1 MKEKLR
7 IMVIILFGLGLLPLS
22 KALCADNKVPEVEV
36 DKGDEASVS
45 SPVKPD
51 KEKKKDIEKDKG
63 PAKGKLDIKLI
74 LSDPLPL
81 LNKEG

>member
-7 IMVIILFGLGLLPLS
+7 IGIIILFALGLLPLS
-22 KALCADNKVPEVEV
+22 QALCADDKVPEVKV

-45 SPVKPD
+45 SPDKPD

-63 PAKGKLDIKLI
+63 AVKGKLDIKLI